1 MAKRTGA
8 DFIAADV
15 HRTLRSKI
23 ITLELRPG
31 TRLVEDEISANL
43 KVGRTPVR
51 EALLRLQG
59 EGLVSRDRGWIVQWT
74 EPSSVP
80 MVFES
85 RAAIEG
91 YATRVAALRIT
102 GPEVRELQKLVSEMD
117 RADQPRS
124 QLNACNRAF
133 HRKIVAI
140 SGNSLFI
147 EMHERT
153 QFHYWNLRLPV
164 VFTKEQTDLANEQH
178 KEILAALAAG
188 DADAA
193 EGAARKHIE
202 STFTIVRE
210 ALEGL

>member
-80 MVFES
+80 MVFER
-85 RAAIEG
+85 RAEIAG
-91 YATRVAALRIT
+91 SSTR
-102 GPEVRELQKLVSEMD
+102 
-117 RADQPRS
+117 
-124 QLNACNRAF
+124 
-133 HRKIVAI
+133 
-140 SGNSLFI
+140 
-147 EMHERT
+147 
-153 QFHYWNLRLPV
+153 
-164 VFTKEQTDLANEQH
+164 
-178 KEILAALAAG
+178 LAA
-188 DADAA
+188 
-193 EGAARKHIE
+193 
-202 STFTIVRE
+202 T
-210 ALEGL
+210 